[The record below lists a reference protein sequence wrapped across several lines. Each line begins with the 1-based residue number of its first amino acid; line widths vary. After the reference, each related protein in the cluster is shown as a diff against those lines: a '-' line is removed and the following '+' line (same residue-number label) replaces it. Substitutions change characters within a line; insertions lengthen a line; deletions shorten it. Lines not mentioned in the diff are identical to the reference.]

1 MIVILATVI
10 VAQYANIN
18 YFVYFT
24 RKLLSNYYN
33 YDKYFEIIII
43 NCIIGIYNLLRRLSL
58 YMKYF

>member
-1 MIVILATVI
+1 MIIILATAI
-10 VAQYANIN
+10 VAQYANRN

-43 NCIIGIYNLLRRLSL
+43 NCLIGIYKLLRRLSL
-58 YMKYF
+58 YIKYF